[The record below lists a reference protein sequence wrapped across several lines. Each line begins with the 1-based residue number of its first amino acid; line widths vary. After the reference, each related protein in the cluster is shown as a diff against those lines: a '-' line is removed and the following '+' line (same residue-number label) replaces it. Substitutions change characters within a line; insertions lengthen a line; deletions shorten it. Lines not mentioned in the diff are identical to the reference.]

1 MCYNCSMIMK
11 TYDSFKTAAFT
22 GYAIPPELLE
32 TVRPW
37 ILEQFRQWGI
47 DRKDTFN
54 PAWDLGFAELQDLQ
68 DKHTAFKK
76 LAWIYKE
83 STLDFDSL
91 GRSRIKQSQRKFKR
105 DAGGRIG
112 KGFYRYALKAFY
124 LFQA

>member
-1 MCYNCSMIMK
+1 MK

-37 ILEQFRQWGI
+37 IEREFQQWGI
-47 DRKDTFN
+47 QEDRKI
-54 PAWDLGFAELQDLQ
+54 WSKSDLGFAELRDITQLDQ
-68 DKHTAFKK
+68 AFTT
-76 LAWIYKE
+76 LATIYKE
-83 STLDFDSL
+83 STEEYDSL
-91 GRSRIKQSQRKFKR
+91 GRSRVKQAQRKFKR

>member
-1 MCYNCSMIMK
+1 MRTLGSLK
-11 TYDSFKTAAFT
+11 RDYDTFKTAAFT

-47 DRKDTFN
+47 DRKDTLN
-54 PAWDLGFAELQDLQ
+54 PAWDLGFAELAHLR
-68 DKHTAFKK
+68 DKHTAFTT
-76 LAWIYKE
+76 LARIYKE
-83 STLDFDSL
+83 STMEFDAL
-91 GRSRIKQSQRKFKR
+91 GRSRIKQAQRKFKA